1 MKLNFKDFN
10 TKSFSQICKIP
21 GIGRKTASRIV
32 SMRPFKTDN
41 DLFKV
46 KGLGKGILLK
56 LGIEKKKKP
65 RKKWITIEGV
75 DYPHYC
81 FAFDERNIKIMDF
94 FWRIPREYRLY
105 YGRMEESMEI
115 TKKLRAKLDIELEK
129 FQY

>member
-10 TKSFSQICKIP
+10 TKSFKEICTIP
-21 GIGRKTASRIV
+21 GIGRKTASSIV
-32 SMRPFKTDN
+32 AMRPFKNNN

-65 RKKWITIEGV
+65 RKKWITVDGV

-81 FAFDERNIKIMDF
+81 FAYDERRPKFMDF

-105 YGRMEESMEI
+105 YGREEESMEL
-115 TKKLRAKLDIELEK
+115 TKRLRAKLDIQLEK
-129 FQY
+129 SQF

>member
-1 MKLNFKDFN
+1 MKLSYKDFN
-10 TKSFSQICKIP
+10 NKTLKELIKVP
-21 GIGRKTASRIV
+21 GIGKKTAKNIV
-32 SMRPFKTDN
+32 AMRPFKNNN

-65 RKKWITIEGV
+65 RKKWITVDDI

-81 FAFDERNIKIMDF
+81 FAFDERNPEIMDF

-105 YGRMEESMEI
+105 YGKIEESKEL
-115 TKKLRAKLDIELEK
+115 TKRIRAELDIELK
-129 FQY
+129 NL

>member
-1 MKLNFKDFN
+1 MKLSYKDFN
-10 TKSFSQICKIP
+10 TKTYKEICTIP
-21 GIGRKTASRIV
+21 GIGRKTASSIV

-65 RKKWITIEGV
+65 RKKWITIDGV

-81 FAFDERNIKIMDF
+81 FAFDERNIGIMDF
-94 FWRIPREYRLY
+94 FCRIPREYILY
-105 YGRMEESMEI
+105 YGKMEESIEL
-115 TKKLRAKLDIELEK
+115 TKRLRAKLDLELEK
-129 FQY
+129 SQL

>member
-1 MKLNFKDFN
+1 MKLTYKDFN
-10 TKSFSQICKIP
+10 NKTLNELFKVP
-21 GIGRKTASRIV
+21 GIGKKTAKNIV
-32 SMRPFKTDN
+32 AMRPFKNNN

-65 RKKWITIEGV
+65 RKKWITVDGI

-81 FAFDERNIKIMDF
+81 FAFDERSPELMDF

-105 YGRMEESMEI
+105 YDKIEESKEL
-115 TKKLRAKLDIELEK
+115 TKRIRAKLDIELK
-129 FQY
+129 NL

>member
-10 TKSFSQICKIP
+10 TKSFKEICTIP
-21 GIGRKTASRIV
+21 GIGRKTASSIV
-32 SMRPFKTDN
+32 AMRPFKNDN

-65 RKKWITIEGV
+65 RKKWITVDGI

-81 FAFDERNIKIMDF
+81 FAYDERCPKFMDF

-105 YGRMEESMEI
+105 YGREEESMEL
-115 TKKLRAKLDIELEK
+115 TKRLRAKLDIQLEK
-129 FQY
+129 SQF

>member
-1 MKLNFKDFN
+1 MKLSYKDFN
-10 TKSFSQICKIP
+10 NKTLKELIKVP
-21 GIGRKTASRIV
+21 GIGKKTAKNIV
-32 SMRPFKTDN
+32 AMRPFKNNN

-65 RKKWITIEGV
+65 RKKWITVDDI

-81 FAFDERNIKIMDF
+81 FAFDERSPEIMDF

-105 YGRMEESMEI
+105 YGKIEESKEL
-115 TKKLRAKLDIELEK
+115 TKRIRAELDIELK
-129 FQY
+129 NP

>member
-1 MKLNFKDFN
+1 MKLSYKDFN
-10 TKSFSQICKIP
+10 TKTFKEIQAIP
-21 GIGRKTASRIV
+21 GIGRKTASAIV

-56 LGIEKKKKP
+56 LGIQKKKKP

-81 FAFDERNIKIMDF
+81 FAFDERNIKFMDF

-105 YGRMEESMEI
+105 YGKMEESMEL
-115 TKKLRAKLDIELEK
+115 TKKLRAKLDIQLEK
-129 FQY
+129 SQF

>member
-1 MKLNFKDFN
+1 MKLSYKDFN
-10 TKSFSQICKIP
+10 AKTYKEIQAIP
-21 GIGRKTASRIV
+21 GIGKKTASSIV

-105 YGRMEESMEI
+105 YGKMEESMVL

-129 FQY
+129 TQF

>member
-1 MKLNFKDFN
+1 MKLSYKDFN
-10 TKSFSQICKIP
+10 TKTFKEICKVP
-21 GIGRKTASRIV
+21 GIGKKTAKNIV
-32 SMRPFKTDN
+32 AMRPFKANN

-65 RKKWITIEGV
+65 RKKWFTIDGIE
-75 DYPHYC
+75 YPHYC
-81 FAFDERNIKIMDF
+81 FAFDERNPVIMDF

-105 YGRMEESMEI
+105 YGKIEESKEL

-129 FQY
+129 I